1 MSTLGRRSWLLPLVF
16 VAALV
21 VYLGSAA
28 ALERLG
34 NREDAYFDLLAEA
47 FLHGRL
53 HLVAPPV
60 NYDLTNH
67 EGRWYVP
74 FPPLPALLMLPWAA
88 LVEPG
93 ELNTVLFGAIVG
105 AANVAAAFGLLQ
117 ALSRRGWSALDIG
130 GNLWLAAL
138 FGAGSVHWYMSTLG
152 TVWFLGQIC
161 AVGFVLAGAWA
172 AVATGSPLLAGSLVA
187 VAMLGRP
194 NLALSFPLLLGV
206 GAQHLRASA
215 GGVTTRGLSWW
226 GARCLA
232 PMAATTGLLLWYNVA
247 RFGSPWD
254 FGYLTQNVAQEL
266 ADDLRI
272 YGQFHLR
279 YLPHNLWAMLLAGP
293 VWNAG
298 TREIL
303 PTIDGMSL
311 LLTTPALI
319 YLADA
324 RRLSALTAGAWV
336 ALALLLVPL
345 LTYYN
350 TGWWQ
355 FGYRFSLD
363 FMAPV
368 LVLLAAAA
376 GPRVGWRMRL
386 LILLGV
392 VVNAWGTWWFQN
404 PRYF

>member
-1 MSTLGRRSWLLPLVF
+1 MSAPTRCSWLVPLVF
-16 VAALV
+16 ATAFV
-21 VYLGSAA
+21 VYVGSAA
-28 ALERLG
+28 ALGRLG
-34 NREDAYFDLLAEA
+34 NRQDAYFDLLAEA
-47 FLHGRL
+47 FLRGQL
-53 HLVAPPV
+53 HLAAPPV
-60 NYDLTNH
+60 NYDLTNAG
-67 EGRWYVP
+67 GRWYVP

-117 ALSRRGWSALDIG
+117 ALSRRGWSALGVG

-138 FGAGSVHWYMSTLG
+138 FGAGSVHWYMSTMG

-161 AVGFVLAGAWA
+161 AVGFLLAGTWA
-172 AVATGSPLLAGSLVA
+172 AVAIGSPLLAGSLVA

-194 NLALSFPLLLGV
+194 NLALSLPLLLAV
-206 GAQHLRASA
+206 GAQHLRASP
-215 GGVTTRGLSWW
+215 GGLTARGLGWW
-226 GARCLA
+226 GARCVA
-232 PMAATTGLLLWYNVA
+232 PMAAAAGLLLWYNVA
-247 RFGSPWD
+247 RFGNPWD
-254 FGYLTQNVAQEL
+254 FGYLTQNVAREL
-266 ADDLRI
+266 TGDLRT
-272 YGQFHLR
+272 YGQFHLH
-279 YLPHNLWAMLLAGP
+279 YVPHNLWAMLLAGP
-293 VWNAG
+293 VWNAS

-319 YLADA
+319 YLVDA
-324 RRLSALTAGAWV
+324 CRPSVLAAGAW
-336 ALALLLVPL
+336 AALLVLLIPL

-363 FMAPV
+363 FMTPV
-368 LVLLAAAA
+368 LILLAATA
-376 GPRVGWRMRL
+376 GPRMSRRMRL
-386 LILLGV
+386 LILLGI

>member
-1 MSTLGRRSWLLPLVF
+1 MSARPRRPWLVPLAF

-21 VYLGSAA
+21 VYVGSAA
-28 ALERLG
+28 TLGRLG

-47 FLHGRL
+47 FLRGQF
-53 HLVAPPV
+53 HLATPPV
-60 NYDLTNH
+60 NYDLTNAG
-67 EGRWYVP
+67 GRWYVP

-88 LVEPG
+88 IVEPG

-105 AANVAAAFGLLQ
+105 AANVTVAFGLLQ
-117 ALSRRGWSALDIG
+117 ALSRRGWSALDNSS
-130 GNLWLAAL
+130 NLWLAAL
-138 FGAGSVHWYMSTLG
+138 FGAGSVHWYMSTQG

-172 AVATGSPLLAGSLVA
+172 AVARSSPLLAGSLVA

-206 GAQHLRASA
+206 AAQHLQASP
-215 GGVTTRGLSWW
+215 RGLTARGLAWW
-226 GARCLA
+226 GARCAA
-232 PMAATTGLLLWYNVA
+232 PMAAAAGLLFWYNAA

-254 FGYLTQNVAQEL
+254 FGYLTQNVAREL
-266 ADDLRI
+266 ADDLRT
-272 YGQFHLR
+272 YGQFHVR
-279 YLPHNLWAMLLAGP
+279 YVPHNLWAMLLAGP
-293 VWNAG
+293 VWKAD

-319 YLADA
+319 FLAEA
-324 RRLSALTAGAWV
+324 RHPTPLVVGAWA

-345 LTYYN
+345 MTYYN

-363 FMAPV
+363 FMTSV
-368 LVLLAAAA
+368 LVLLAASA
-376 GPRVGWRMRL
+376 GPRVGRRMRL